1 MKPLLALTVGDPAG
15 VGPEIVL
22 KALAEPEAR
31 ELARYLV
38 IGPHQVVAAVHER
51 LRSPFDLSLVSGV
64 EVLDFVPPGNI
75 PVLSVSFEPASA
87 FPVGKVSARSGKAA
101 AEAVEHAVRLAL
113 EKKVAAIVTAPLNKE
128 ALQAAGYP
136 YPGHT
141 EMLGALCNAQASMLL
156 WSPRLRVV
164 HVSVHC
170 SLREAIERV
179 TRENVRATIQLA
191 HEAMWRLGQ
200 DRPRIAVAGLN
211 PHAGESGLFGT
222 EERDQIRP
230 AIEDARAD
238 GLDVS
243 GPWPPDTVFLRASR
257 GEWDIVVGMYHDQ
270 GHIAVKLFGLEDG
283 VNVTLGLP
291 IIRTSVD
298 HGTAFDIAG
307 QGIAQHESM
316 LQAIRVAVTLTQ
328 GHSHG

>member
-15 VGPEIVL
+15 IGPEIVL

-38 IGPHQVVAAVHER
+38 IGPHQVIADMHQR
-51 LRSPFDLSLVSGV
+51 LRSPFELSLVSGV
-64 EVLDFVPPGNI
+64 EVLDSVPSGNL
-75 PVLSVSFEPASA
+75 PVVSIAFDPASA
-87 FPVGKVSARSGKAA
+87 FPIGQVSARSGKAA
-101 AEAVEHAVRLAL
+101 AEAVEEAVRLAL
-113 EKKVAAIVTAPLNKE
+113 GKKVDAIVTAPLNKE

-141 EMLGALCNAQASMLL
+141 EMLGALCNARASMLL

-191 HEAMWRLGQ
+191 HDAMRRLGE

-211 PHAGESGLFGT
+211 PHAGEAGMFGT
-222 EERDQIRP
+222 EERDEVLP
-230 AIEDARAD
+230 AIADARAA

-316 LQAIRVAVTLTQ
+316 LQAIRLATRMTISGQ
-328 GHSHG
+328 R